1 MLYSARGSVF
11 GARAVEGVIVPDP
24 RPRLRCMRSE
34 LIGFGTLVQAG
45 RDSPDVY
52 RTAALSALDNGY
64 RTLDTAL
71 RYQNEVQV
79 GQAVAQ
85 SDVPREEIRITTK
98 VPGRFHGYHE
108 AKTSI
113 IRSLIDLNQ
122 PYVDAALIH
131 WPLPR
136 QHKYVDTWR
145 ALIEMR
151 DAGLIRTIGVSNFL
165 PEHLQRLAEET
176 GEMPAI
182 NQVEMHPYFGQA
194 ALRAFHAKHG
204 IQTQA
209 WSPLGR
215 TTDMIQ
221 DPVLANVAAKHDV
234 TPVEVVLA
242 WHVHH
247 GSMPLP
253 ASSNPDR
260 QRANLHFTVALDA
273 QDIAEIDGLERGR
286 IYMDPAVHE
295 EF

>member
-1 MLYSARGSVF
+1 
-11 GARAVEGVIVPDP
+11 
-24 RPRLRCMRSE
+24 MRSN

-45 RDSPDVY
+45 RDNPDVY
-52 RTAALSALDNGY
+52 RTATLSALEIGY

-71 RYQNEVQV
+71 RYNNEVQV
-79 GQAVAQ
+79 GQAIAQ
-85 SDVPREEIRITTK
+85 TDVPREDITVTTK
-98 VPGRFHGYHE
+98 IPGRFHGYHE

-113 IRSLIDLNQ
+113 IRSLRDLDQ
-122 PYVDAALIH
+122 PYVDVALIH

-136 QHKYVDTWR
+136 LHKYVDTWR
-145 ALIEMR
+145 AMIEMR

-165 PEHLQRLAEET
+165 PEHLQRLADET

-182 NQVEMHPYFGQA
+182 NQVEMHPYFGQTE
-194 ALRAFHAKHG
+194 LRAFHTEHG

-215 TTDMIQ
+215 TSDMIQ
-221 DPVLANVAAKHDV
+221 DPVLVKIAEKHQASAAA
-234 TPVEVVLA
+234 VVLA
-242 WHVHH
+242 WHLHH

-260 QRANLHFTVALDA
+260 QRQNLLFDVELDQ

-286 IYMDPAVHE
+286 LFYDPAEHE